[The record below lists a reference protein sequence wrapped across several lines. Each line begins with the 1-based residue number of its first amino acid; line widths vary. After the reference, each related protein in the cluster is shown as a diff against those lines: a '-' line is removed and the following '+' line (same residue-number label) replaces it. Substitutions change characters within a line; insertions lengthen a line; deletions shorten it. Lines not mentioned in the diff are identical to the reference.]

1 MLGGKTSRA
10 QVPCRQ
16 TPLSRLAHVVRLL
29 GIPELFVLFAS
40 KALVVVALAFEQ
52 LLKVRFAVEFTVK
65 GSKGA
70 ETAATTGKGYQTNR
84 RTRGRERERG
94 VLYLSLALQCLQQKQ
109 VEWKT
114 KSLATNFSIG

>member
-10 QVPCRQ
+10 QVPRRQ

-94 VLYLSLALQCLQQKQ
+94 FY
-109 VEWKT
+109 T
-114 KSLATNFSIG
+114 